1 VLPLALPDPPSDHLQ
16 VLALGAHC
24 DDVEI
29 GAGGT
34 LLRLAAER
42 AGTGV
47 VVCALTGGGTAG
59 EEEARAAQR
68 VFAPAGRL
76 QVHDLPDGRL
86 PAHWARVKD
95 LLEALARESSPH
107 VVLAPRRN
115 DAHQDHR
122 LLAEL
127 VPTVWRDVLVLGY
140 EIPKWDG
147 DLGRPSHYVPLPE
160 EVAERKWRLLDASYP
175 SQRGRDWWDRET
187 VLGLARLRGV
197 ECRARYAEAF
207 EVSKAVLTL

>member
-1 VLPLALPDPPSDHLQ
+1 MLPLALPDPPSGDLQ

-34 LLRLAAER
+34 LLRLAEER
-42 AGTGV
+42 AGTRIH
-47 VVCALTGGGTAG
+47 VCVLTGGGTAR
-59 EEEARAAQR
+59 EDEARAAQR
-68 VFAPAGRL
+68 VFAPAGSL

-86 PAHWARVKD
+86 PASWARVKD
-95 LLEALARESSPH
+95 VLEAVARETRPH
-107 VVLAPRRN
+107 VVLAPRPG

-147 DLGRPSHYVPLPE
+147 DLGRPSHYLPLAE
-160 EVAERKWRLLDASYP
+160 EVAERKWRLLDSSYP

-187 VLGLARLRGV
+187 ILGLARLRGV

-207 EVSKAVLTL
+207 EVHKAVLTL